1 MALPVSLEAANQGQG
16 QYTARRNSM
25 NREIN
30 TKIASGLIGLVLTA
44 VFFFALEDISWMS
57 IIFPRTMVYIMAII
71 SAMLVVRGFFKPSR
85 DRIFSVGS
93 NTRWMVT
100 GVLFFLWVLLMP
112 VFGFFVSTVVFMT
125 AIVGYLARARTR
137 VTIGKFFVWVPIV
150 IAEVTFFY
158 LIFTK
163 VLYVPL
169 PEGLFF

>member
-1 MALPVSLEAANQGQG
+1 
-16 QYTARRNSM
+16 M

-30 TKIASGLIGLVLTA
+30 TEIASGVIGLILSA

-57 IIFPRTMVYIMAII
+57 ILFPKTIVYIMALI
-71 SAMLVVRGFFKPSR
+71 AGVLVTMGIVKPSR
-85 DRIFSVGS
+85 DRIFHVGS

-100 GVLFFLWVLLMP
+100 GALFFAWVLFMP

-125 AIVGYLARARTR
+125 IIVGYLARVRTQ
-137 VTIGKFFVWVPIV
+137 VTIGKFMIWLPIV

-169 PEGLFF
+169 PKGMFF

>member
-1 MALPVSLEAANQGQG
+1 
-16 QYTARRNSM
+16 M

-30 TKIASGLIGLVLTA
+30 TEITSGFIGLILTA

-57 IIFPRTMVYIMAII
+57 IIFPKTMVYIMAII
-71 SAMLVVRGFFKPSR
+71 STILVARGFVKPSR
-85 DRIFSVGS
+85 DRVFNVGS
-93 NTRWMVT
+93 NTRWLVT
-100 GVLFFLWVLLMP
+100 GILFFLWVLLMP
-112 VFGFFVSTVVFMT
+112 VLGFFVSTVVFMT

-137 VTIGKFFVWVPIV
+137 VTIGKFMVWVPIV

>member
-1 MALPVSLEAANQGQG
+1 
-16 QYTARRNSM
+16 M

-30 TKIASGLIGLVLTA
+30 TDITSGLIGLLLTA

-57 IIFPRTMVYIMAII
+57 IIFPRTVVYIMALI
-71 SAMLVVRGFFKPSR
+71 SGILVVKGLVRPSQ
-85 DRIFSVGS
+85 DRIFSAGS

-125 AIVGYLARARTR
+125 AIVGYLARARMQ
-137 VTIGKFFVWVPIV
+137 VTIGKFLIWIPIV
-150 IAEVTFFY
+150 VAEVTFFY

-169 PEGLFF
+169 PEGMFF

>member
-1 MALPVSLEAANQGQG
+1 
-16 QYTARRNSM
+16 M

-30 TKIASGLIGLVLTA
+30 TDITSGLIGLLLTA

-57 IIFPRTMVYIMAII
+57 IIFPRTVVYIMAII
-71 SAMLVVRGFFKPSR
+71 SGILVVKGLVRPSQ
-85 DRIFSVGS
+85 DRIFSAGS

-125 AIVGYLARARTR
+125 AIVGYLARARMQ
-137 VTIGKFFVWVPIV
+137 VTIGKFLIWIPIV
-150 IAEVTFFY
+150 VAEVTFFY

-169 PEGLFF
+169 PEGMFF

>member
-1 MALPVSLEAANQGQG
+1 
-16 QYTARRNSM
+16 M

-30 TKIASGLIGLVLTA
+30 TEITSGLIGLMLTA

-57 IIFPRTMVYIMAII
+57 IIFPRTMVYIMAVI
-71 SAMLVVRGFFKPSR
+71 SSILVVKGIVKPSR
-85 DRIFSVGS
+85 DRIFSIGS
-93 NTRWMVT
+93 NARWMVT

-125 AIVGYLARARTR
+125 AIVAYLARARTR
-137 VTIGKFFVWVPIV
+137 VTIGKFLVWVPIV

>member
-1 MALPVSLEAANQGQG
+1 
-16 QYTARRNSM
+16 M
-25 NREIN
+25 NREVN
-30 TKIASGLIGLVLTA
+30 TDITGGIIGILLTA

-57 IIFPRTMVYIMAII
+57 IIFPKTIVYLLALI
-71 SAMLVVRGFFKPSR
+71 SGLLIFKGFLKPSR
-85 DRIFSVGS
+85 RQIFNTGS
-93 NTRWMVT
+93 NTRWIVT
-100 GVLFFLWVLLMP
+100 GILFFLWVLVMP

-125 AIVGYLARARTR
+125 AIVAYLAHARMPL
-137 VTIGKFFVWVPIV
+137 TIGKLIVWVPIV

>member
-1 MALPVSLEAANQGQG
+1 
-16 QYTARRNSM
+16 M

-30 TKIASGLIGLVLTA
+30 TNITSGCIGLALTA
-44 VFFFALEDISWMS
+44 VFFFGLEDISWMS
-57 IIFPRTMVYIMAII
+57 ILFPKTMVYIMGII
-71 SAMLVVRGFFKPSR
+71 SVILVVRGFFNPTR

-93 NTRWMVT
+93 NTRWLVT

-125 AIVGYLARARTR
+125 AIVGYLARARMR
-137 VTIGKFFVWVPIV
+137 VTIGKFLVWVPIV

-169 PEGLFF
+169 PKGLFF

>member
-1 MALPVSLEAANQGQG
+1 
-16 QYTARRNSM
+16 M

-30 TKIASGLIGLVLTA
+30 TDITSGLIGLLLTA

-57 IIFPRTMVYIMAII
+57 IIFPRTVVYIMAII
-71 SAMLVVRGFFKPSR
+71 SGILVVKGLVRPSQ
-85 DRIFSVGS
+85 DRIFSAGS

-125 AIVGYLARARTR
+125 AIVGYLARARMP
-137 VTIGKFFVWVPIV
+137 VTIGKFLIWIPIIV
-150 IAEVTFFY
+150 AEVTFFY

-169 PEGLFF
+169 PEGMFF

>member
-1 MALPVSLEAANQGQG
+1 
-16 QYTARRNSM
+16 M

-30 TKIASGLIGLVLTA
+30 TEIASGFIGLILTA

-57 IIFPRTMVYIMAII
+57 IIFPRTMVYIMALI
-71 SAMLVVRGFFKPSR
+71 SGILVVKGFVKPSR

-93 NTRWMVT
+93 NVRWLVT
-100 GVLFFLWVLLMP
+100 GALFFLWVLLMP

-125 AIVGYLARARTR
+125 AIVGYLARVRMR
-137 VTIGKFFVWVPIV
+137 VTIGNFIVWVPII

-163 VLYVPL
+163 VIYVPL